1 MSVNKEYGIMENKR
15 NICIPQISSLAN
27 GAEITSEM

>member
-1 MSVNKEYGIMENKR
+1 MENKR

-27 GAEITSEM
+27 GAQITSEM